1 MEIQRL
7 KEIPAPLR
15 EIPQPPKQL
24 YIVGDLPPLDTH
36 TYIAFVGS
44 RRNTGYGKQVCQDMI
59 AALAGTNAVVV
70 SGLALGTDAIA
81 HNAALANK
89 VPTLAVPGSGLDERV
104 LYPRSNLQLAREIIQ
119 KGGALLSEY
128 EPTFRATAYSFP
140 RRNRIMAGLCRFVFI
155 IEAGERSGTLITAR
169 LATEYNRTVFTV
181 PHSIYSPTS
190 VGPSMLLRLG
200 ATPITS
206 TAIFLEELGI
216 VKKTIH
222 ERIDMSE
229 TEKLLCNHLFEPRS
243 KDELVL
249 LTNLSINEIASTLM
263 IMELKG
269 LVTERLG
276 KFYLCS

>member
-1 MEIQRL
+1 
-7 KEIPAPLR
+7 
-15 EIPQPPKQL
+15 
-24 YIVGDLPPLDTH
+24 
-36 TYIAFVGS
+36 
-44 RRNTGYGKQVCQDMI
+44 
-59 AALAGTNAVVV
+59 
-70 SGLALGTDAIA
+70 
-81 HNAALANK
+81 
-89 VPTLAVPGSGLDERV
+89 
-104 LYPRSNLQLAREIIQ
+104 
-119 KGGALLSEY
+119 
-128 EPTFRATAYSFP
+128 
-140 RRNRIMAGLCRFVFI
+140 MAGLCRFVFI

-206 TAIFLEELGI
+206 TAIFLEDLGI